1 MTKFANNIN
10 TTLKEAKQDVWSRMK
25 SDGKETWRAIKRPLK
40 RDAAGNIK
48 NGEIAD
54 KIGGVALSGYMT
66 TLDLAGAGLMLLLQ
80 GFTKIGDG
88 LVLDNWVID
97 WLNEKYANRKVK
109 KNKKGKAKV
118 IPKLTKKFSHAAA
131 YATYYAM
138 LLGLLGGAYG
148 VYNKDNIKENIKDRI
163 ENLKRVLKPKKTI
176 YDVKSDSFKQDFL
189 DEQWPEIVVGLLEFE
204 TYRTIPKPQ
213 GTEKRQTYGPGVTW
227 VYENGVQNKCI
238 GDYVNKAK
246 GFSEKEVWNQVRQ
259 HCLYQGECMSK
270 IQQEAKKY
278 GFETLSDNQILA
290 LLLVGY
296 QLPSRLSDGSYK
308 DANDKY
314 HHYDGII
321 HRLKDA
327 GDNKQKIV
335 DAFIAGPEVLEKYRK
350 GTNVRS
356 WWCAML
362 YTGKVSV
369 DEFLDMK
376 RDVFSRINLGT
387 VMKHKHF
394 AYDDA
399 SVKYAM
405 EKIESVTKDEQEK
418 AKEKNQTDALI
429 TVREFMN
436 SQSVLQG
443 LDKQVGGKTVR
454 YVNIDLEPD
463 NKSMEQMLAGLKAY
477 ESQDY
482 DKAIKHYKKAIKL
495 DETNME
501 AYSSLA
507 LSYKKRGDITNN
519 ISDYEKAIQVVQ
531 DLAKETSQATEEDF
545 FDYGI
550 MAAAYFNSGMAYE
563 ESAKI
568 YESNGNMAKA
578 KESYNNALQDYR
590 TARDNAKKA
599 DISTKVYDQAVDR
612 LEKVVIDKKDAF
624 TKATTK
630 LKDKLKKKQ
639 QKQTKQLAE
648 MSETRI

>member
-1 MTKFANNIN
+1 MTKAADNISKK
-10 TTLKEAKQDVWSRMK
+10 LKETRQEMIARMK
-25 SDGKETWRAIKRPLK
+25 ADGKETGRIIKRPLK

-48 NGEIAD
+48 NGEIAHKVGD
-54 KIGGVALSGYMT
+54 AAWSGYIT
-66 TLDLAGAGLMLLLQ
+66 TLDLSGIGLLLLLQ
-80 GFTKIGDG
+80 GFTKLGDG
-88 LVLDNWVID
+88 LFLDNRMID
-97 WLNEKYANRKVK
+97 WLDKKYANRKIK
-109 KNKKGKAKV
+109 KNKKGKDKKL
-118 IPKLTKKFSHAAA
+118 PKLTKRFSRAAA

-148 VYNKDNIKENIKDRI
+148 VYNKNNTKENIKDKI

-204 TYRTIPKPQ
+204 TYR
-213 GTEKRQTYGPGVTW
+213 GTNPKRQSGELRHTYGPGLTW
-227 VYENGVQNKCI
+227 VYENGAQNECNGI
-238 GDYVNKAK
+238 YVDKVK
-246 GFSEKEVWNQVRQ
+246 HFSDEDIWNQVRK
-259 HCLYQGECMSK
+259 HCLYRGECLSL
-270 IQQEAKKY
+270 IQTYLKAE
-278 GFETLSDNQILA
+278 GFETVSDNQVMA
-290 LLLVGY
+290 LLVAGY
-296 QLPSRLSDGSYK
+296 QLPSMVR
-308 DANDKY
+308 
-314 HHYDGII
+314 GIV
-321 HRLKDA
+321 HKLKNA
-327 GDNKQKIV
+327 GDDKQKIV
-335 DAFIAGPEVLEKYRK
+335 DAFMAGTEVRSGWRN
-350 GTNVRS
+350 GTNVRR

-362 YTGKVSV
+362 YIGKVKIGDFV
-369 DEFLDMK
+369 DMK
-376 RDVFSRINLGT
+376 RDVFSRVNLGT
-387 VMKHKHF
+387 IMKNKHF
-394 AYDDA
+394 LYDDA
-399 SVKYAM
+399 SVGYAM
-405 EKIESVTKDEQEK
+405 EKIKSVTKEEQEK
-418 AKEKNQTDALI
+418 KKEQKDAFV
-429 TVREFMN
+429 TVRDFI
-436 SQSVLQG
+436 SGHSALKG
-443 LDKQVGGKTVR
+443 LDKQVGKTVR

-519 ISDYEKAIQVVQ
+519 VSDYEKAVQVVK

-624 TKATTK
+624 EKATTRI
-630 LKDKLKKKQ
+630 KDKLKKKQ
-639 QKQTKQLAE
+639 QKQNVQLAE
-648 MSETRI
+648 VSETRR